1 MNTARQ
7 ESKLIAPKMA
17 ITEESVRLPN
27 RLLILPWGESSY
39 DGGTHKLI
47 VNEAAISRIK
57 EAQAASN
64 FDKLA
69 LDFNHNSIPGSESYS
84 GEPVK
89 VAAYGVLEIVP
100 NVGIYLANLEW
111 TEDGINAWRGRHYK
125 DISPAVLPDDTGVVC
140 FIHSAALCRNGRLPG
155 LEAFNA
161 DFLKLKPKVK
171 MDKYKQMVCKLLGL
185 VDGSDDAAIDAA
197 FEKASLAQPCKKDVD
212 GKVKELEDKLET
224 FSARFKQIEDSI
236 GGIKKS
242 LDDNARESVMASAL
256 AAGKIVPEDAK
267 KLDTEALKLFCAGL
281 PSVVPVGRRTP
292 DGIREFSANIP
303 NNPVVSDVCKNLGLT
318 EDEFKKGE

>member
-125 DISPAVLPDDTGVVC
+125 DISPAVLPTIPESFALSTARLYAVTVVC
-140 FIHSAALCRNGRLPG
+140 RDWKHSMRI
-155 LEAFNA
+155 
-161 DFLKLKPKVK
+161 FLNSN
-171 MDKYKQMVCKLLGL
+171 Q
-185 VDGSDDAAIDAA
+185 
-197 FEKASLAQPCKKDVD
+197 
-212 GKVKELEDKLET
+212 
-224 FSARFKQIEDSI
+224 R
-236 GGIKKS
+236 
-242 LDDNARESVMASAL
+242 
-256 AAGKIVPEDAK
+256 
-267 KLDTEALKLFCAGL
+267 
-281 PSVVPVGRRTP
+281 
-292 DGIREFSANIP
+292 
-303 NNPVVSDVCKNLGLT
+303 
-318 EDEFKKGE
+318 